1 MRGTSPVR
9 GKHICPRDVR
19 QPESEHHLSRSPSPS
34 WLGCFKQR
42 LQFKVPRHVTVGC
55 SRDEQRPKRGC
66 LISLLMRRR
75 AGLNQPTHLG
85 IGHAAGCQEAAGSSI
100 KRCGHI
106 SIHPFMLRLGWD
118 GTRGLSEA
126 LTRSPATM
134 KPASLSGE
142 LVVLASIKSN
152 HQIP

>member
-1 MRGTSPVR
+1 MRGTGPVR

-66 LISLLMRRR
+66 LISLLMRRKSR
-75 AGLNQPTHLG
+75 VESANRDGYG
-85 IGHAAGCQEAAGSSI
+85 ISALACCWLPRGCREQHQEMWAYLDSSVHAPAW
-100 KRCGHI
+100 
-106 SIHPFMLRLGWD
+106 MGWD
-118 GTRGLSEA
+118 KGSERGSDTQPCNDETRLTLRRARCVSE
-126 LTRSPATM
+126 
-134 KPASLSGE
+134 
-142 LVVLASIKSN
+142 
-152 HQIP
+152 HQE